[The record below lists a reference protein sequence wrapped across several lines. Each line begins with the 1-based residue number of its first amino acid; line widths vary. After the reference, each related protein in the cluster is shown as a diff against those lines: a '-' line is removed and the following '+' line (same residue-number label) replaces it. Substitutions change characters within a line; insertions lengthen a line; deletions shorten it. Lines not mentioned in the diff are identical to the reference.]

1 MQAAP
6 ANKASEE
13 TKKIDA
19 PVAEASSSQEN
30 TEEKTEEKTEE
41 YEDAAGAPR
50 RRNTRRDT

>member
-1 MQAAP
+1 MQATA

-13 TKKIDA
+13 TNKIDA

-30 TEEKTEEKTEE
+30 TEEKTEE